1 MQCPFGVSQ
10 PKELRSYDYA
20 TMPYEEVRAILRSD
34 ALALFQR
41 ATLTALERAKLVGA
55 ALRTRLGPVEIGVE
69 VSIRV
74 VRATEEISALGERSL
89 RLEIAWTAAE
99 RAALFPSMEAI
110 LVARPLS
117 SGETQ
122 LELQGRY
129 QPPLGPVGVLL
140 DALVGHRIAEA
151 SVQRFVQDVA
161 KRLNDEHAGRA

>member
-1 MQCPFGVSQ
+1 VPFLVSQ

-20 TMPYEEVRAILRSD
+20 TMPYEEVRAILRAD
-34 ALALFQR
+34 ALSLFQR
-41 ATLTALERAKLVGA
+41 ATLTALERARLVGA
-55 ALRTRLGPVEIGVE
+55 TLHTRVGPIEIGVQ
-69 VSIRV
+69 VSIRI
-74 VRATEEISALGERSL
+74 VRVTEEISALGERSL

-99 RAALFPSMEAI
+99 RGALFPSMDAV

-122 LELQGRY
+122 LELLGHY
-129 QPPLGPVGVLL
+129 QPPLGPVGAVL